1 MACWFHAEKRSKQF
15 ACQHSPRFS
24 ILELDGEVVL
34 KTELQRRKVSAE
46 GFRFALVVSRWN
58 REFTS
63 RLEGGAN
70 EALTEMGVDAAAVET
85 FYVPGSFEI
94 PVACLKAARTGRFDA
109 VIALGVVIR
118 GDTPHFD
125 YVAGQAAAGILQAS
139 LDSGIPVM
147 FGVIT
152 ADNVQQVTERTGE
165 KADNKGYEAAVSAV
179 EMVSLFRSM
188 EQDSGRQARGF
199 PHVA

>member
-1 MACWFHAEKRSKQF
+1 
-15 ACQHSPRFS
+15 
-24 ILELDGEVVL
+24 LNLDGEAVL
-34 KTELQRRKVSAE
+34 KTELEREKVSAD

-63 RLEGGAN
+63 RLESGAN
-70 EALTEMGVDAAAVET
+70 DALRELGATADGIET
-85 FYVPGSFEI
+85 FHVPGAFEL
-94 PVACLKAARTGRFDA
+94 PVACLKASRTGRFDA

-125 YVAGQAAAGILQAS
+125 YVAGQAAAGIMQAS
-139 LDSGIPVM
+139 LESGVPVM
-147 FGVIT
+147 FGVVT
-152 ADNVQQVTERTGE
+152 ADGAAQVVERTGE

-188 EQDSGRQARGF
+188 DEQAGSMARGF
-199 PHVA
+199 PHVV